1 MLIPVVIGTQV
12 SARHDMLMP
21 SSLGLVGLAVAIHT
35 LAMVAVAGAIAIVVY
50 EFVGVGILRRG
61 WINIDR
67 VWVYALGV
75 GAAAILLVP

>member
-1 MLIPVVIGTQV
+1 M
-12 SARHDMLMP
+12 
-21 SSLGLVGLAVAIHT
+21 
-35 LAMVAVAGAIAIVVY
+35 IAIVVY
-50 EFVGVGILRRG
+50 ELVGVGILRRG